1 MDGRV
6 ERLINRHLDG
16 ELTDAEQAELN
27 EHLLRDA
34 SARAR
39 LHDYQRI
46 DAWCRQALEEVLPA
60 ASNGHELRGTA
71 RKAGVARRVT
81 QRWLGLAA
89 VAAAAALV
97 LSVLLPP
104 SSPRERPTAPPAAT
118 RSQANLARAA
128 SALPFDMTLQPQQ
141 MVFPAAAVS
150 EGASTYRLRN
160 RAVDVLGIYDTQ
172 RQEILLLQWDRS
184 QDAATVASYEY

>member
-1 MDGRV
+1 MDERV

-16 ELTDAEQAELN
+16 ELTGAEQVELSG
-27 EHLLRDA
+27 HLLRDA

-39 LHDYQRI
+39 LQDYQRI
-46 DAWCRQALEEVLPA
+46 DGWCRRALEEVLPA
-60 ASNGHELRGTA
+60 TSNGHELRSAA
-71 RKAGVARRVT
+71 RNAGVTRRVP

-104 SSPRERPTAPPAAT
+104 SSPRTRPIAP
-118 RSQANLARAA
+118 RHQANLARPA
-128 SALPFDMTLQPQQ
+128 SALPSDMTLQPQQ
-141 MVFPAAAVS
+141 MIFPAAAVS